1 MENEC
6 NWEQNTL
13 INELI
18 QGMDVAKRLKEEL
31 RTPYSIDTRE
41 LQMQMILSSYEKAL
55 RILRSNESTSKSQT
69 VSPVITSLPQSPVST
84 NGSPLSE
91 DFDATFQDRK
101 EVKNKSKKRK
111 VGPKCI
117 DQIRV
122 SCESGLEGPHE
133 DGFNWRKYG
142 QKDILSAKHP
152 RSYYRCTFRNTQNCW
167 ATKQVQRSDEDP
179 TIFDIT
185 YRGKHTCSQ
194 GNNAIVPYKP
204 QEINNA
210 IVPYKPQ
217 ATNNAIVPYKPHNQ
231 NNDIHQARQS
241 QERFSNFS
249 NTLNVQT
256 ENLGN
261 QEMARPFTFPSTSFG
276 YTAQENQ
283 SWVPS
288 TLENDSFLSSLFQT
302 HLLSPTTPESNYF
315 SSPTFNMNDFD
326 GFYSMPLSE
335 SDIPDIISTNTSVT
349 NSPIPNFNF
358 PLDPVEIDPNFPFN
372 TPGFFS

>member
-31 RTPYSIDTRE
+31 RTPYSLDTRDS
-41 LQMQMILSSYEKAL
+41 QVQMILSSYEKAL
-55 RILRSNESTSKSQT
+55 RILGCNESTSKSQT
-69 VSPVITSLPQSPVST
+69 VTPVITSLPQSPVST

-91 DFDATFQDRK
+91 EFDATFQYRK

-111 VGPKCI
+111 IVPKCI

-204 QEINNA
+204 QEIKKQEK
-210 IVPYKPQ
+210 PYS
-217 ATNNAIVPYKPHNQ
+217 Q
-231 NNDIHQARQS
+231 NNDIHHARQS
-241 QERFSNFS
+241 QEHFTNFS
-249 NTLNVQT
+249 NALTVQT

-261 QEMARPFTFPSTSFG
+261 EEMTGPFTFPSTSLG
-276 YTAQENQ
+276 YTTQEIQ

-326 GFYSMPLSE
+326 GFYNMPRSE
-335 SDIPDIISTNTSVT
+335 SDLPDIISTNTSVT
-349 NSPIPNFNF
+349 NSPIPNFHF

-372 TPGFFS
+372 TSGFF

>member
-6 NWEQNTL
+6 NWEHNTL

-31 RTPYSIDTRE
+31 RTPYSLDTRD
-41 LQMQMILSSYEKAL
+41 LQVQMILSSYEKAL
-55 RILRSNESTSKSQT
+55 RILRCNESTSKSQT
-69 VSPVITSLPQSPVST
+69 ITPLTTSLPESPAST

-91 DFDATFQDRK
+91 DFDGAIQEHR

-111 VGPKCI
+111 VAPKLV
-117 DQIRV
+117 DQIKV

-133 DGFNWRKYG
+133 DGYNWRKYG

-194 GNNAIVPYKP
+194 GNNAIEAYKS
-204 QEINNA
+204 QEKQEKLNSYN
-210 IVPYKPQ
+210 
-217 ATNNAIVPYKPHNQ
+217 
-231 NNDIHQARQS
+231 NNDIQHAHPS
-241 QERFSNFS
+241 QESFTNFS
-249 NTLNVQT
+249 NTLTVKT
-256 ENLGN
+256 DNLGN
-261 QEMARPFTFPSTSFG
+261 EQSPFPFPSTSFG
-276 YTAQENQ
+276 YATQENQ

-288 TLENDSFLSSLFQT
+288 GLGNDSFLSSLFQT
-302 HLLSPTTPESNYF
+302 HLLSPVTPESNYF
-315 SSPTFNMNDFD
+315 SSPTFQMNDFD
-326 GFYSMPLSE
+326 GFYNNPRSE
-335 SDIPDIISTNTSVT
+335 SDITEIISTNTSVT
-349 NSPIPNFNF
+349 NSPIPNFHF
-358 PLDPVEIDPNFPFN
+358 PLDSAEIDPNFPFN